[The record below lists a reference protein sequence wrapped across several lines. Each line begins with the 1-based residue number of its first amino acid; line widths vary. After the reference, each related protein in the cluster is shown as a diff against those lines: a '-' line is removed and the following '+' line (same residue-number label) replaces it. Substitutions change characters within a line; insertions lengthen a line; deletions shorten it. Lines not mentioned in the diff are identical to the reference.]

1 MSEMIHPEISSAWV
15 HEQDLNNDSN
25 GHAKTEGEDSQ
36 ASILF
41 KEQQE
46 CWELGMVLPPQLS
59 NTNKSVRE
67 HTHTGKVRQAKQPF
81 SCFQKHT
88 NRWMDGFNKEKG
100 VTHLRTGWYEGGKGG
115 NNVNMISQ
123 Y

>member
-1 MSEMIHPEISSAWV
+1 MIHPEISSAWV

-46 CWELGMVLPPQLS
+46 CWELGNGPPSPALQYQQVS
-59 NTNKSVRE
+59 PGAY
-67 HTHTGKVRQAKQPF
+67 THKEGSTG
-81 SCFQKHT
+81 
-88 NRWMDGFNKEKG
+88 
-100 VTHLRTGWYEGGKGG
+100 
-115 NNVNMISQ
+115 
-123 Y
+123 